1 MPTFRDIRA
10 GLGKTNIFLIDT
22 LCYTKKKV
30 VIIMKRDEL
39 LDIINASRVEVL
51 KNGFIEETIK
61 QSLGENESI
70 SSVDAVLLAFQINS
84 KYTDKLI
91 LSILEKVLLD
101 DSQESE

>member
-1 MPTFRDIRA
+1 
-10 GLGKTNIFLIDT
+10 
-22 LCYTKKKV
+22 
-30 VIIMKRDEL
+30 MKRDEL

-70 SSVDAVLLAFQINS
+70 SSVDAALLAFQINS

>member
-1 MPTFRDIRA
+1 
-10 GLGKTNIFLIDT
+10 
-22 LCYTKKKV
+22 
-30 VIIMKRDEL
+30 MKRDEL

>member
-1 MPTFRDIRA
+1 M
-10 GLGKTNIFLIDT
+10 
-22 LCYTKKKV
+22 
-30 VIIMKRDEL
+30 VIIIKRDEL

-51 KNGFIEETIK
+51 NNGFIEETIK

-91 LSILEKVLLD
+91 LSIIEKVLLD

>member
-1 MPTFRDIRA
+1 MR
-10 GLGKTNIFLIDT
+10 
-22 LCYTKKKV
+22 
-30 VIIMKRDEL
+30 RDEL

>member
-1 MPTFRDIRA
+1 
-10 GLGKTNIFLIDT
+10 
-22 LCYTKKKV
+22 
-30 VIIMKRDEL
+30 MKRDEL

-51 KNGFIEETIK
+51 NNGFIEETIK